1 MSDKLEILCMLGCEN
16 ACFVEESEK
25 LQGDNILLKNL
36 TLLAVTLAV
45 RRNWLFVSLKSANL

>member
-25 LQGDNILLKNL
+25 LQGDKLKNL